1 MTQHQ
6 ICPARSLHVSKNSKN
21 KLPLHLCNTR
31 DETAEGREISKALLR
46 PDGSETA
53 PGNCHYQQ

>member
-21 KLPLHLCNTR
+21 KLPLHASNTR
-31 DETAEGREISKALLR
+31 DELAAVSVYSQGVKQRNIF
-46 PDGSETA
+46 
-53 PGNCHYQQ
+53 